1 MLCHTLTQEWNSYFQ
16 LATSS
21 ARHCIS
27 PTPLVML
34 HVIPEAQESLQMLH
48 ILEMCLTSLGSLSD
62 FDGLILKLRSSKIFN
77 IISLYTRPHLIMYLF
92 PLLYTHAQTTSNYSL
107 FSLGCLFSPLCLGIC
122 WDLLIIPSPAL
133 FYTILLIFHYQ

>member
-34 HVIPEAQESLQMLH
+34 HVIPEAQESLQMSH
-48 ILEMCLTSLGSLSD
+48 ILEMCLTSSGSLSD

-77 IISLYTRPHLIMYLF
+77 IISTLGHISSCISF
-92 PLLYTHAQTTSNYSL
+92 HHFNTHAQTTSNNSL
-107 FSLGCLFSPLCLGIC
+107 FSLGCLFSPLCRGIC